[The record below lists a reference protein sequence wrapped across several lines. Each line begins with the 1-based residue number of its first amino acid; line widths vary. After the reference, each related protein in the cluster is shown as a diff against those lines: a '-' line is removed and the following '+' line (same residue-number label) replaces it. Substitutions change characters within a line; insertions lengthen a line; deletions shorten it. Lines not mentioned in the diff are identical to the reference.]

1 MTKMSIRS
9 GDRVRVI
16 AGKDKGK
23 ESKVLKVYPH
33 KQRIAIERVNMIK
46 KATRPTQKNPSGGIL
61 EIEGTVH
68 VSNVM
73 IVCPKC
79 SQPTRI
85 GRRREDGSRIRV
97 CKKCNNDI
105 D

>member
-1 MTKMSIRS
+1 MTKMSIRT

-23 ESKVLKVYPH
+23 ESKVLAVYPD
-33 KQRIAIERVNMIK
+33 KERVVVERVNMIK

-61 EIEGTVH
+61 EIEGSVH
-68 VSNVM
+68 ASNLM
-73 IVCPKC
+73 LVCPKC
-79 SQPTRI
+79 SQATRL
-85 GRRREDGSRIRV
+85 GRRRDEGTRVRV
-97 CKKCNNDI
+97 CKKCGNDI